1 MKYRHGLYEYA
12 LLHAAQ
18 DSLRSTHLLPYNAK
32 SYLRAGDALA
42 ELRKLIKAIRYY
54 EEAVELDPALE
65 EGRLVPVMER
75 LKKSCE
81 FSDRGK
87 ELAGV
92 EIVLVVLVHYDLA
105 LR

>member
-1 MKYRHGLYEYA
+1 M
-12 LLHAAQ
+12 
-18 DSLRSTHLLPYNAK
+18 
-32 SYLRAGDALA
+32 
-42 ELRKLIKAIRYY
+42 RKLIEAIRYY